1 MAPENKETNTATSAR
16 LKGRI
21 ENYLLD
27 ESIEEYLE
35 RVDFY
40 FALNK
45 IEDSKEKVLMLITQ
59 VGTAAAQKIQRAFKP
74 NKVDVQS
81 YEQVTA
87 TCKKLFQEESKPLVE
102 RHKLHQ
108 RNQKESETLTDF
120 ALALQVIGEK
130 CKFSDDDS
138 LDNALRD
145 QVVAGV
151 RNIKTKRELLMM
163 DEKSSFAAVVEK
175 AKTVEMTYR
184 VAEEMKIEEEPR
196 VNRVF
201 NNFRKQQQPDVKS
214 WRNRDEGRENKSQ
227 VTCFKCGAKGHYAYK
242 CGNSRSRS
250 TKSQPQGQWRQ
261 RKDGRVD
268 SLGDQLNQ
276 LRFEDDS
283 EDNMVEMS
291 SVVGKLS
298 PGPEF
303 VSLRIEKV
311 LLRMEIDTGSCD
323 SVCSFADYKKY
334 FAKKKLIKP
343 DKNLLV
349 ISGDSLHIKGKFEV
363 CVRRQERIMILP
375 IYVIDTRKKFEPLIG
390 RRWLDDV
397 FPGWRKVFQVNAI
410 KVSEPAIANFR
421 TESVKKIKS
430 DYAKLFD
437 NDLTMP
443 IKDFV
448 VDIRMKAEARP
459 FVHKG
464 YTVPFNVRERV
475 CEQLSEMERLDIIEK
490 N

>member
-1 MAPENKETNTATSAR
+1 M
-16 LKGRI
+16 
-21 ENYLLD
+21 
-27 ESIEEYLE
+27 
-35 RVDFY
+35 
-40 FALNK
+40 
-45 IEDSKEKVLMLITQ
+45 
-59 VGTAAAQKIQRAFKP
+59 
-74 NKVDVQS
+74 
-81 YEQVTA
+81 
-87 TCKKLFQEESKPLVE
+87 
-102 RHKLHQ
+102 
-108 RNQKESETLTDF
+108 
-120 ALALQVIGEK
+120 
-130 CKFSDDDS
+130 
-138 LDNALRD
+138 
-145 QVVAGV
+145 
-151 RNIKTKRELLMM
+151 
-163 DEKSSFAAVVEK
+163 
-175 AKTVEMTYR
+175 
-184 VAEEMKIEEEPR
+184 
-196 VNRVF
+196 
-201 NNFRKQQQPDVKS
+201 
-214 WRNRDEGRENKSQ
+214 
-227 VTCFKCGAKGHYAYK
+227 
-242 CGNSRSRS
+242 
-250 TKSQPQGQWRQ
+250 
-261 RKDGRVD
+261 
-268 SLGDQLNQ
+268 GDQLNQ

-475 CEQLSEMERLDIIEK
+475 CEQLSEMERLDIIKK